1 MESVLL
7 MGTIIPF
14 LPTVNSNVDDRLQ
27 QYLDSIHYYINKSD
41 FTDILF
47 SENSEFDFAPYA
59 RALSQEAAE
68 KNKHFEYIHILDAVH
83 KNICC
88 SEALMMR
95 EALKKSRL
103 IQEHQPRSIWKIT
116 GRLRVKNIN
125 YLIRRHRKDD
135 TVFLFDHSNPLPW
148 VETYLF
154 KASVSDLLN
163 IYLLDEKIE
172 QMDVLDKS
180 IEETICEDIYRHNI
194 PVARFS
200 HFPHILNGVSSLGYC
215 YTVPPF
221 KRFAKN
227 ILLLAGKYSK

>member
-14 LPTVNSNVDDRLQ
+14 LPTVNSNIVDRLQ

-47 SENSEFDFAPYA
+47 SENSEFDFAPYVQ
-59 RALSQEAAE
+59 ALSQEAA
-68 KNKHFEYIHILDAVH
+68 KRNKHFEYIHILDTVH

-95 EALKKSRL
+95 ETLKKSHL
-103 IQEHQPRSIWKIT
+103 IQEHRPRSIWKIT

-125 YLIRRHRKDD
+125 FLIHRHHADD

-148 VETYLF
+148 VETYLY
-154 KASVSDLLN
+154 KASISDLLN

-180 IEETICEDIYRHNI
+180 IEQTICEDIYRHDI
-194 PVARFS
+194 PVARFRR
-200 HFPHILNGVSSLGYC
+200 FPQILNGVSSQGNR
-215 YTVPPF
+215 YTIPPF